1 MLASATLNVN
11 RAVHS
16 HHGLRGLGLALKKT
30 RRLMTAGRMDDGG
43 LRFWALTFPLGQAV
57 RERQSQLALEDLDE
71 LVAQQDLD
79 YAQWTP
85 HEQK

>member
-1 MLASATLNVN
+1 
-11 RAVHS
+11 
-16 HHGLRGLGLALKKT
+16 
-30 RRLMTAGRMDDGG
+30 MTAGRMDDGG